1 MIHKLPFSLRRQELS
16 LKRKLFAYMF
26 LLAVLLLFALS
37 SGFLLFGQFNST
49 QKEIYQTL
57 DLQTEVFEKDM
68 AAYWDEVAVRSIRLS
83 ENMTSVLENYLSQ
96 SGLPFSSLTDQRQA
110 LSDLQEAMIEP
121 LSQQL
126 RQANCSGAFVL
137 INATANSKTAG
148 AAASRSG
155 LYLEKSAVD
164 TPGSALLLYHGIAEI
179 GKRHN
184 IMPHRKWRQEFQTAL
199 FPNYQEA
206 MAQARLPLDTSYRLS
221 PIATLPGTSEQV
233 ALMTVPLIGK
243 DGAVYGLCGFEVSQS
258 WFKAKHAQP
267 SNLRHMVCLFAHKDD
282 GLNADQAFSTG
293 IRNGYYFDSKGK
305 FSMAN
310 MRNGLV
316 RFSGESEEY
325 VGIAREISVT
335 QNGPSFTV
343 AVLIPK
349 TDYSSA
355 VFKSNLQN
363 ALLVL
368 FVIFFAAVCCFY
380 FSRRFLSPLLKGLEQ
395 IRADKAE
402 RTYSDIPEI
411 DDLLDFLSQKDQ
423 ETEAT
428 ISELEQEMRHSKYKL
443 DQLQAAHEAVQR
455 EYEATQAEASRLAYA
470 RKSEV
475 DPAEFQ
481 RFLDCLNTLT
491 PKETEIFNLYLQGKT
506 TKEIQQLAHIN
517 ENTLKYHNRNLY
529 GKLGV
534 KSRKQLLMYAALMNQ
549 TTKKED
555 PRS

>member
-1 MIHKLPFSLRRQELS
+1 M
-16 LKRKLFAYMF
+16 
-26 LLAVLLLFALS
+26 
-37 SGFLLFGQFNST
+37 
-49 QKEIYQTL
+49 
-57 DLQTEVFEKDM
+57 
-68 AAYWDEVAVRSIRLS
+68 
-83 ENMTSVLENYLSQ
+83 
-96 SGLPFSSLTDQRQA
+96 
-110 LSDLQEAMIEP
+110 
-121 LSQQL
+121 
-126 RQANCSGAFVL
+126 
-137 INATANSKTAG
+137 
-148 AAASRSG
+148 
-155 LYLEKSAVD
+155 
-164 TPGSALLLYHGIAEI
+164 
-179 GKRHN
+179 
-184 IMPHRKWRQEFQTAL
+184 
-199 FPNYQEA
+199 
-206 MAQARLPLDTSYRLS
+206 
-221 PIATLPGTSEQV
+221 
-233 ALMTVPLIGK
+233 
-243 DGAVYGLCGFEVSQS
+243 
-258 WFKAKHAQP
+258 
-267 SNLRHMVCLFAHKDD
+267 
-282 GLNADQAFSTG
+282 
-293 IRNGYYFDSKGK
+293 
-305 FSMAN
+305 
-310 MRNGLV
+310 
-316 RFSGESEEY
+316 
-325 VGIAREISVT
+325 
-335 QNGPSFTV
+335 
-343 AVLIPK
+343 
-349 TDYSSA
+349 
-355 VFKSNLQN
+355 
-363 ALLVL
+363 L

-428 ISELEQEMRHSKYKL
+428 ISELEQEMRYSKYKL

-455 EYEATQAEASRLAYA
+455 EYEAAQAEASRLAYA

>member
-26 LLAVLLLFALS
+26 CWPCFSCLRCLRL
-37 SGFLLFGQFNST
+37 LLFGQFNST

-96 SGLPFSSLTDQRQA
+96 SGLPFSSLTDQRQV
-110 LSDLQEAMIEP
+110 LSDLQETMIEP

-199 FPNYQEA
+199 IPNYQEA

-380 FSRRFLSPLLKGLEQ
+380 FSRRFLSPVKGAGT
-395 IRADKAE
+395 IRANKRSE
-402 RTYSDIPEI
+402 PIRISRKLTTFWFSFP
-411 DDLLDFLSQKDQ
+411 KDQ

-443 DQLQAAHEAVQR
+443 NQLQAAHEAVQR
-455 EYEATQAEASRLAYA
+455 GQSHAGGRPAWYTPEKA
-470 RKSEV
+470 RWIRGIS
-475 DPAEFQ
+475 A
-481 RFLDCLNTLT
+481 FLDCLNTLT
-491 PKETEIFNLYLQGKT
+491 WKRRF
-506 TKEIQQLAHIN
+506 
-517 ENTLKYHNRNLY
+517 
-529 GKLGV
+529 
-534 KSRKQLLMYAALMNQ
+534 
-549 TTKKED
+549 
-555 PRS
+555 